1 MVLMFMIF
9 QIEKS
14 KIVFTNIYDEHYN
27 DTNKKIRE
35 VYLRERIMEE
45 YLYLKSIENDQKKII
60 NNQISPLLVVEH
72 FNENYHIDT
81 NSKENEMKY
90 EGVIIVSKPE
100 LFPEEKVVY
109 WKHHLGYCLLMLCDE
124 SENMQMASN
133 FMTILEMFITKENI
147 NKVDYL
153 IPLFDMLLPS
163 GQLMFVTVEYAKN
176 LIKNINI

>member
-1 MVLMFMIF
+1 MVLLFMIF

-90 EGVIIVSKPE
+90 FVVESALFLEDKIKERITELLTGISESIEYSNDSLTIILK
-100 LFPEEKVVY
+100 
-109 WKHHLGYCLLMLCDE
+109 
-124 SENMQMASN
+124 
-133 FMTILEMFITKENI
+133 
-147 NKVDYL
+147 
-153 IPLFDMLLPS
+153 
-163 GQLMFVTVEYAKN
+163 
-176 LIKNINI
+176 

>member
-1 MVLMFMIF
+1 MGN
-9 QIEKS
+9 
-14 KIVFTNIYDEHYN
+14 TNIYDEHYN